1 MIRRPP
7 RSTLFPYTTLFRSRL
22 FMEVAPGSRA
32 YSINDWTPF
41 GFKAGG
47 MVGMDLVYEESL
59 KLTNMLVLDRNAN
72 AHDLDSLMA
81 DLRLALNEP
90 GVVII
95 IPGRSTTNTLTPIG
109 QGSQLIEE
117 GQRALT
123 RGVMLLGG
131 VGAESLGTGWG

>member
-7 RSTLFPYTTLFRSRL
+7 RSTLFPYTTLFRARL

-47 MVGMDLVYEESL
+47 LVGMDLVYEETM

-72 AHDLDSLMA
+72 AHDLDSLMT
-81 DLRLALNEP
+81 DLRLALCDP
-90 GVVII
+90 GVVIV
-95 IPGRSTTNTLTPIG
+95 IPGCSTT
-109 QGSQLIEE
+109 
-117 GQRALT
+117 
-123 RGVMLLGG
+123 
-131 VGAESLGTGWG
+131 